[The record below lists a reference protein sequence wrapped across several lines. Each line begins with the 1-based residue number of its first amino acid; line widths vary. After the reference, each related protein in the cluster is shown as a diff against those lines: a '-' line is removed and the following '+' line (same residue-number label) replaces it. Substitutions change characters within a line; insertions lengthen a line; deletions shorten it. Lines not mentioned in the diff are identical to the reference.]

1 MRKRII
7 GPEPV
12 RDRQSPRSWIDLR
25 NIATVEVTS
34 EDPTFPIES
43 AFTPGGAPGW
53 RAAERGK
60 QTVRLIFDQ
69 PLAVRSLELHFI
81 DREHERTQEFTVRW
95 SAADGGKPK
104 EIVRQQWNFSP
115 KGSTEQLEDYEVNL
129 ENVSALELEI
139 KPDLGRN
146 EVKATLASWRVA

>member
-7 GPEPV
+7 GPDPI
-12 RDRQSPRSWIDLR
+12 RGPRPSPSWIDLR
-25 NIATVEVTS
+25 EIATVEVSSEDPNFPIDSVFTS
-34 EDPTFPIES
+34 ED
-43 AFTPGGAPGW
+43 APGW
-53 RAAERGK
+53 RAAERGQ

-69 PLAVRSLELHFI
+69 PLTVRCLQLRFI

-95 SAADGGKPK
+95 SAADGGEPK

-115 KGSTEQLEDYEVNL
+115 RGSTQQLEDYEVNL

-139 KPDLGRN
+139 RPDLGRN
-146 EVKATLASWRVA
+146 EAKATLASWRVA